1 MPVPVTGFSE
11 SLSML
16 MVCSYGERPKAFVH
30 GVGFFLLCWP
40 KALAVFQDEGILS
53 NFPCLPSCLTV
64 SYIAQ
69 RGHMVYP
76 RSHSSLSFYYTSL
89 VTQNAVWIN
98 SQKAEGNI
106 FADSLQMCLL
116 THPNSQ
122 RLLSLHVTFWKTH
135 GQTLT

>member
-16 MVCSYGERPKAFVH
+16 TVCSYGERPKAVVH

-40 KALAVFQDEGILS
+40 KALAVVQDEGILS
-53 NFPCLPSCLTV
+53 NFPCVPSCLTV
-64 SYIAQ
+64 SYIFQ
-69 RGHMVYP
+69 RGQMVYP
-76 RSHSSLSFYYTSL
+76 RSHSSLSFYYTSF

-122 RLLSLHVTFWKTH
+122 RLLSLHVTLWKTH